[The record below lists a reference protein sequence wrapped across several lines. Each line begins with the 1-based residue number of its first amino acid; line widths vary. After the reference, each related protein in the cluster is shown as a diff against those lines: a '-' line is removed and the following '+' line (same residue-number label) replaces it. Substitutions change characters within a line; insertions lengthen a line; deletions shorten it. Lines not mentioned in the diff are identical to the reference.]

1 MKTAPI
7 FPAEQNMD
15 NQSDSSSVQ
24 SDLEREVA
32 ALMVNALNLEVS
44 SGDISPEDPLYGAGL
59 GLDSIDV
66 LEIALEISKRY
77 GFQLRADNEDNVS
90 IFSSLRSL
98 SAHIEKNRTQ

>member
-1 MKTAPI
+1 MDKQSNSV
-7 FPAEQNMD
+7 PAQSSLEQ
-15 NQSDSSSVQ
+15 
-24 SDLEREVA
+24 EVA
-32 ALMVNALNLEVS
+32 AIMVAALNLEILP
-44 SGDISPEDPLYGAGL
+44 DEINPEAPLYGTGL

-98 SAHIEKNRTQ
+98 CSHIQKHRTQ